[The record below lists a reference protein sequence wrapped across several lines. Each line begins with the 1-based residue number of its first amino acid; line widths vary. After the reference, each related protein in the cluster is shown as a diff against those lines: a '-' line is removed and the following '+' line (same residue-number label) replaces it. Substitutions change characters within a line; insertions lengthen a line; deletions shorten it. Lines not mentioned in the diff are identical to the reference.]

1 MSLNVELESL
11 KQRVAALESRIYSQ
25 DKVAKTPDQDR
36 FGSLWNS
43 ALVSGV
49 GWAVLA
55 GALGGMPWALGGLA
69 VGLTFGFYVERRR
82 LNRSHV

>member
-11 KQRVAALESRIYSQ
+11 KQRVAALESTIYSQ

-36 FGSLWNS
+36 FGALWNS

-49 GWAVLA
+49 GWAVIA
-55 GALGGMPWALGGLA
+55 GTLGGMPWAVGGLA
-69 VGLTFGFYVERRR
+69 LGLALGFYIEHRR

>member
-11 KQRVAALESRIYSQ
+11 KQRVAALESMIYSK
-25 DKVAKTPDQDR
+25 DRPAKTPDPDR

-49 GWAVLA
+49 GWAVIA
-55 GALGGMPWALGGLA
+55 GALGGIPWAVGGLA
-69 VGLTFGFYVERRR
+69 LGLALGFYIEHRR
-82 LNRSHV
+82 LNRPHV